1 MGKAQALSC
10 KALSTKIP
18 NFGTE
23 MTGMILEVALALGG
37 GCYGS
42 RGRGAGRTWV
52 GVERESEALV
62 GYEHSMC

>member
-23 MTGMILEVALALGG
+23 MTGMILEVALALGV
-37 GCYGS
+37 
-42 RGRGAGRTWV
+42 RVLRQPGAG
-52 GVERESEALV
+52 GREDLGGGGE
-62 GYEHSMC
+62 GG